1 MNSKKN
7 ARHGSLVC
15 LIQALVGLDTTVELR
30 YERSVRGTI
39 AHVDDH
45 MNIQM
50 TGVVCHSLHGPPQSF
65 SSMFISGNQIRYVHI
80 PKNVNAIDAI
90 TNKTSQSINHL
101 SGAECLN
108 EEKKNCK
115 RRKQKLEQRSLAVE
129 EEIYHQMHK
138 LLFEIS
144 SLVQQVRK
152 TGVEYP

>member
-50 TGVVCHSLHGPPQSF
+50 TGVVCHSL
-65 SSMFISGNQIRYVHI
+65 HI

>member
-50 TGVVCHSLHGPPQSF
+50 TGVVCHSLH
-65 SSMFISGNQIRYVHI
+65 I

-90 TNKTSQSINHL
+90 TNKLDQSKHKPPQRRRMFKRR
-101 SGAECLN
+101 
-108 EEKKNCK
+108 EEKL
-115 RRKQKLEQRSLAVE
+115 QKEKAE
-129 EEIYHQMHK
+129 
-138 LLFEIS
+138 
-144 SLVQQVRK
+144 VRAK
-152 TGVEYP
+152 ILGRGRGNLPPNAQTTI